1 MTLGDIDINDL
12 LQNFDDGVFAK
23 ENGICAEQVGAYE
36 HPMHAYATTTAT
48 AGIAAPFG
56 QQQPTHAPATT
67 ATAGTAA
74 PYGQQQA
81 GAFHE
86 QQPTH
91 ALATTATAGTA
102 DPFGQQQAGAFHEQQ
117 PTHALATTA
126 TAGIAAPYGQQQP
139 THALATTATAGIAAP
154 FGQHQPTHAPATTL
168 AVNPVFAGTH
178 TAGTAAQFGQQPES
192 HNTVTHATIPAGSNQ
207 LVAPAL
213 LSGFAAHPIQPNA
226 MHMTVNGFAPPV
238 TGVPMANG
246 FPAAA
251 QLHPF
256 PQNQA
261 LHALLNL
268 AMLGVAAMAGPNMM
282 SGRY

>member
-67 ATAGTAA
+67 ATAGIAAPFGQQQPTHAPATTATAGTAA

-86 QQPTH
+86 
-91 ALATTATAGTA
+91 
-102 DPFGQQQAGAFHEQQ
+102 
-117 PTHALATTA
+117 
-126 TAGIAAPYGQQQP
+126 QQP